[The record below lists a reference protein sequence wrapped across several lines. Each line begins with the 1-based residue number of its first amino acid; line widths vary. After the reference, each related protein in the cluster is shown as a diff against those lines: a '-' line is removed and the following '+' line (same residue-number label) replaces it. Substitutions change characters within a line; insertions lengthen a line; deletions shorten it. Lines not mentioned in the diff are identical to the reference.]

1 MTIRSEL
8 EFSRDDRLP
17 PALENLNKATESTD
31 WPSIPKLGRDNYPII
46 GCYFNCALGCGQG
59 WISALRLGSV
69 CVYAQADMRLLNQ
82 LAQSRP
88 DVDLSCVAV
97 FLILV
102 VQDFPL

>member
-1 MTIRSEL
+1 VTTRSEL

-17 PALENLNKATESTD
+17 PALENLNKSAESTD
-31 WPSIPKLGRDNYPII
+31 WPPQSPTWQGQYPII